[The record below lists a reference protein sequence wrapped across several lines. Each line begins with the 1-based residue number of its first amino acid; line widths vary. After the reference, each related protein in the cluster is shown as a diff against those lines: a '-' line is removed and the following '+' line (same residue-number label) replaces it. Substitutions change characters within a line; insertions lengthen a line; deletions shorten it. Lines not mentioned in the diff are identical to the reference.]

1 MKSYKMFALFVLIA
15 LLLTACGGQGAVQ
28 STDVVVDETA
38 TQEQAAGEATEAT
51 GGDAAEGETMVVKVA
66 TDATWPPFEIV
77 DEASKEII
85 GFDIDLFN
93 AIAEAEGLQLEFIN
107 IGFDPLLA
115 GISNCQYDAAISAIT
130 ITEERKASMLFSD
143 PYINAGQIV
152 VVAEDNTEINSKEN
166 LAGKVVGAQI
176 ATTGAIEVEAIEGAE
191 LKTYDT
197 VDLAFLD
204 LMNGQVQAV
213 VADYPTAVSFVMKY
227 DDQLKTVGE
236 VFTDENYGIAVCKDN
251 TELLDKINSGLAK
264 IKEEGLIQELEAKW
278 LSPAE

>member
-236 VFTDENYGIAVCKDN
+236 VFTDENYGVAVCKDN